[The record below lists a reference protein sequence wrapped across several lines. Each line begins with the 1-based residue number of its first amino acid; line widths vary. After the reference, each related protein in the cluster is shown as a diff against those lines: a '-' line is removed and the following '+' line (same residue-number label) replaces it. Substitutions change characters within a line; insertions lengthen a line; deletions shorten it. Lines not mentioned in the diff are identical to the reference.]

1 MRAGL
6 CAMQRRRY
14 LPPRKRGRVDWA
26 AIKTV
31 ITYETGLSR
40 DALHVLAGVGAYLLL
55 VAILPRRASR
65 WLAWLLVLAAAVAN
79 EWADYLHETWP
90 GQWVETTKDMITTM
104 MVPTVLVLLGSFAP
118 HLLVR
123 APADPEDEPEVDPE
137 P

>member
-1 MRAGL
+1 M
-6 CAMQRRRY
+6 
-14 LPPRKRGRVDWA
+14 DWA

-104 MVPTVLVLLGSFAP
+104 VLPTVLLLLGRFAP
-118 HLLVR
+118 HLLVQ
-123 APADPEDEPEVDPE
+123 APADPERDPEVDPE